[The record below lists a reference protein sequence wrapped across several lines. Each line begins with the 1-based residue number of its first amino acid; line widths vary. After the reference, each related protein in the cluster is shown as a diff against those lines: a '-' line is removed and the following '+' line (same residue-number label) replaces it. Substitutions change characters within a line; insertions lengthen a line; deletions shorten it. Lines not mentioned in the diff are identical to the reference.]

1 MRFPAVAALLALGV
15 SGCGAPPPPGLVRLV
30 EFLPAPAGGEVEL
43 ARDLDLGSEPQVIAR
58 DLDAAGLGRL
68 RLEVSGGARRLVVSW
83 RNLGDPRYLPF
94 RQLTVPLDGTAG
106 RQTVEIEIS
115 REAYWVGRVLG
126 LRCAAEEG
134 RAQLHRAVGAPA
146 KSLERDLALK
156 GQSMPA
162 FPALERLEI
171 PLPAM
176 ASGPARLRLAAGLLP
191 EFDKPGVSVHFKATL
206 ESPRGAR
213 PVLETTVRGGQG
225 RGWHPLVRQL
235 EIPRDSRLVLA
246 AHGERNGQ
254 PLPAGTGFWGHPLL
268 TSGLTSGPRDGTE
281 GKNLVVVLID
291 TLRADALGAWGNKSG
306 ATPHLDRLASQSV
319 RVAELQAPAPWTLP
333 SVVSLLTGL
342 QPQRHGAG
350 QRVGGFVPTGLADEA
365 QTLAEVLA
373 AGGFVTTGI
382 YNNIYVNPAFG
393 TGQGFD
399 SWTWLER
406 PDAELADRAVA
417 ELAALRDDRFFLY
430 LHLFDPHNP
439 YEPRPEDCAAVAAP
453 MAGGY
458 GGPLGCYADR
468 RPGLPQPVPADRPWV
483 RGLYQAE
490 VAGADRAVGR
500 LLAGLDELGLT
511 ENTVVLVVSDHGEEL
526 WDRMPQLYAGHYR
539 PDADHGHSLYRELLH
554 VPALLRVPGRDA
566 ETLTGLAETVDLFPT
581 VLATLGLT
589 APPTDGQNLLAST
602 GPAGRE
608 RRVLLAG
615 TLLQGPDRWSV
626 QRGGWK
632 LVVPLDP
639 RLRPELFDLTA
650 DPGESRNLAAAHPDI
665 VTGLRDLGQRELAA
679 RKKAALGKGATQ
691 LEWNHITKLRSL
703 GYLQ

>member
-1 MRFPAVAALLALGV
+1 MSRSTAAVVLLALGLAA
-15 SGCGAPPPPGLVRLV
+15 CGRPQAPALVRLV
-30 EFLPAPAGGEVEL
+30 EHLPAPTGPEADFARELPVGGEPQIL
-43 ARDLDLGSEPQVIAR
+43 ARDF
-58 DLDAAGLGRL
+58 DAATVGRL
-68 RLEVSGGARRLVVSW
+68 RLEVSGTARRLVLSW
-83 RNLGDPRYLPF
+83 RNLGDPRFLPF
-94 RQLTVPLDGTAG
+94 RQLTVPLDPAAG
-106 RQTVEIEIS
+106 RQSVDLDLS

-126 LRCAAEEG
+126 LRVASEEG
-134 RAQLHRAVGAPA
+134 SATLHRATGSPGA
-146 KSLERDLALK
+146 SLEREMALK

-171 PLPAM
+171 PLPELPP
-176 ASGPARLRLAAGLLP
+176 GPARLRLAVGLLP
-191 EFDKPGVSVHFKATL
+191 EFDKPGVSVRFTASL
-206 ESPRGAR
+206 ASDRGSV
-213 PVLETTVRGGQG
+213 PVLEETVRGGHG
-225 RGWHPLVRQL
+225 RGWHPLVRAL
-235 EIPRDSRLVLA
+235 ELPASARLVLT

-254 PLPAGTGFWGHPLL
+254 PLPAGTGFWGHPIL
-268 TSGLTSGPRDGTE
+268 TSGRSEAAGA
-281 GKNLVVVLID
+281 NLVVVLID
-291 TLRADALGAWGNKSG
+291 TLRADALGAWGETSG
-306 ATPHLDRLASQSV
+306 STPHLDQLARQSV
-319 RVAELQAPAPWTLP
+319 RFSELYAPAPWTLP

-406 PDAELADRAVA
+406 PDAELAERAVA

-439 YEPRPEDCAAVAAP
+439 YEPTPPDCAQVALTTAP
-453 MAGGY
+453 GY
-458 GGPLGCYADR
+458 RGPLGCYSDR
-468 RPGLPQPVPADRPWV
+468 RPGLPQPLPTDRPWV

-500 LLAGLDELGLT
+500 LLAGLDELGLR

-526 WDRMPQLYAGHYR
+526 WERMPQLYAGNYR

-554 VPALLRVPGRDA
+554 VPALLRVPGRGA
-566 ETLTGLAETVDLFPT
+566 ETLSGLAETVDLFPT
-581 VLATLGLT
+581 VLATLGVT
-589 APPTDGQNLLAST
+589 APPTDGRDLLAAAE
-602 GPAGRE
+602 PAGRE
-608 RRVLLAG
+608 RRVVIAG

-665 VTGLRDLGQRELAA
+665 VTGLRELGQRELAA

-691 LEWNHITKLRSL
+691 LEWNQITKLRSL